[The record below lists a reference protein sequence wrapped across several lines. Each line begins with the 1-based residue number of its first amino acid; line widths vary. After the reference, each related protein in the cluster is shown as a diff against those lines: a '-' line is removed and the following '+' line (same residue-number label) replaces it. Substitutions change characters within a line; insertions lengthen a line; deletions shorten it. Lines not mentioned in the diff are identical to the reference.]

1 RPALGAQL
9 AARRLGSVLRLL
21 ALPAI
26 EARHVAAR
34 ERRPHHAVGGHVD
47 AARAPGALGRYED
60 LGERGLGGVGPGND
74 ADDVAGLVY
83 ASEADAHRLAPDRIV
98 HRTRH
103 NAVER
108 GSQPRI
114 ALIPLSTAVGVDDD
128 RRPALR
134 FRGVAGREE

>member
-60 LGERGLGGVGPGND
+60 LGERGLGGVGPGDD
-74 ADDVAGLVY
+74 ADDVAGLVH
-83 ASEADAHRLAPDRIV
+83 AAEADSHRLAPDGIV
-98 HRTRH
+98 HRARH
-103 NAVER
+103 DAVER
-108 GSQPRI
+108 GCQPRV
-114 ALIPLSTAVGVDDD
+114 ALVALTVAVGVDDD
-128 RRPALR
+128 GRPALR
-134 FRGVAGREE
+134 LRRVAGLE